1 MTHYEEHK
9 RTRQE
14 LSKLRLLYPNL
25 VGVYSGLRQRCN
37 NSKAQS
43 YKSYG
48 KRGVRAE
55 ISFAELVALFNRDK
69 GWLLKHP
76 SIDRIDN
83 DGNYSKDNCRFIE
96 MEENTHKRKED
107 NEKARAKKNRTYL
120 EKVMIQLSNLK
131 QNRNLSQEAL
141 KILAEKISGKEKYDN
156 TTKEQ
161 DYPL

>member
-9 RTRQE
+9 KIRQE

-25 VGVYSGLRQRCN
+25 VGVYNGARQRCN
-37 NSKAQS
+37 NPHAKD

-48 KRGVRAE
+48 KRGIRCE
-55 ISFAELVALFNRDK
+55 ITFKELVDIWNRDK
-69 GWLLKHP
+69 AYLLVHP
-76 SIDRIDN
+76 SLDRINN

-107 NEKARAKKNRTYL
+107 NEKARAKKNRAHL

-131 QNRNLSQEAL
+131 QNKGLASEKL
-141 KILAEKISGKEKYDN
+141 KILAEGVLKRNKEMV
-156 TTKEQ
+156 
-161 DYPL
+161 